1 MTRKRDPRPALANI
15 TKWDQHVEQ
24 QLKETKDNQDNSENA
39 TIVKQTKKGKRGCG
53 MSSMFRQLHF
63 LWYLKLIL
71 WYKVSAQRPAIAKQ
85 ETEREKKEEIEEEQT
100 DTFLGDL
107 ARTIGATED
116 DNESDLFK
124 KLRNHV
130 LSVAESGSNID
141 FATMAKVMA
150 LEQGSEHDLRLPN
163 TTLMYIDTEPSIF
176 YDANRDY

>member
-1 MTRKRDPRPALANI
+1 M
-15 TKWDQHVEQ
+15 
-24 QLKETKDNQDNSENA
+24 
-39 TIVKQTKKGKRGCG
+39 
-53 MSSMFRQLHF
+53 
-63 LWYLKLIL
+63 
-71 WYKVSAQRPAIAKQ
+71 SAQRPAIAKQ